1 MIAGTLFF
9 KSLFVEGISL
19 VADEVLSAEDVD
31 EVVEMPSMVRIVVV
45 MSSIADFEEWLD
57 VSIIEISSSSISV
70 SESL

>member
-1 MIAGTLFF
+1 LIAGTLFF

-31 EVVEMPSMVRIVVV
+31 EVVEMPSVVQIVVV

-57 VSIIEISSSSISV
+57 MSIIEISSSSISV